1 MSQKTI
7 WEDEANAQLKQWE
20 LDSILMIVAD
30 WGDGPGP
37 MVGLG
42 RLIRGSRLLS
52 EWAKELAPLILGKG
66 YYGGEV
72 EPRIASLRKS
82 VISALLAHTAIAKS
96 YNPGEA
102 EAQAILDVCKARDD
116 LESCLAVWDSCLD
129 SPGFEQGTKLSP
141 RAYNDAFDAIS
152 SFDEKLGTALPNCGF
167 PWSNP
172 REAASPAPSDEPIA
186 KALEGLAMR
195 AIKRLDSA
203 EELLGAAFDPQG
215 GSESRANEILSQAA
229 RSRSY
234 AQTVLELLD
243 LAGSSGLKDLLSR
256 QAGYFDYFCQAVLD
270 TYYYR
275 NTGSESPDTWWKDWP
290 TERRRIQEMS
300 LTNKISTSAD
310 RISAL
315 AKRLEELDLGQGKL
329 SPKQLRDLINERT
342 DVKIAMILALK
353 EAIYILEKGG

>member
-1 MSQKTI
+1 MTEPKP
-7 WEDEANAQLKQWE
+7 DAKD
-20 LDSILMIVAD
+20 LD
-30 WGDGPGP
+30 
-37 MVGLG
+37 
-42 RLIRGSRLLS
+42 
-52 EWAKELAPLILGKG
+52 AK
-66 YYGGEV
+66 
-72 EPRIASLRKS
+72 
-82 VISALLAHTAIAKS
+82 
-96 YNPGEA
+96 
-102 EAQAILDVCKARDD
+102 
-116 LESCLAVWDSCLD
+116 
-129 SPGFEQGTKLSP
+129 
-141 RAYNDAFDAIS
+141 
-152 SFDEKLGTALPNCGF
+152 
-167 PWSNP
+167 
-172 REAASPAPSDEPIA
+172 
-186 KALEGLAMR
+186 AMR

-203 EELLGAAFDPQG
+203 EELLGAEFDPQG

-256 QAGYFDYFCQAVLD
+256 RAGYFDYFCQAVLD